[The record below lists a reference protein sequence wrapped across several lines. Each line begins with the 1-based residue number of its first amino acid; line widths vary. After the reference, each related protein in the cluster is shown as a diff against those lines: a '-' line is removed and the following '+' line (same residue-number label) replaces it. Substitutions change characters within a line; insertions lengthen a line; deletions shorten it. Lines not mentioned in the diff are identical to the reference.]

1 MRTID
6 TDKAAPTH
14 DAAASNG
21 SHRGR
26 HDAGHVRVAVI
37 GTGFVGLSMAHA
49 LREAGIEDWV
59 MLERSNQVGGVWRDN
74 TYPGIACD
82 VPSHLYSLSFA
93 PNPEWERTYSS
104 GRQIWDYS
112 QRVASELRIA
122 EKTRFGEELLDARW
136 DPQRSVWQLRTTT
149 LELTAEVVIDG
160 TGPISEPKLP
170 TIAGLDRFE
179 GTVFHSARW
188 NHQQPL
194 TGKRVAVIGTG
205 CSAIQI
211 VPAIQPHVGQMTVFQ
226 RTAGWVLPRFD
237 RDVTKL
243 ERRLFRAVPA
253 LQKLPRVG
261 QCLYRDLLF
270 LQIMHRRSVRVA
282 LEALAKAF
290 IRRSIKNPGLRA
302 KVTPSFEFGCK
313 RLMISNDWYP
323 ALNQP
328 NVQVETAA
336 ITEIRSH
343 SILTADGV
351 EHPVDAIVLA
361 TGYHT
366 NDPPAAQIFQG
377 RDGRT
382 LADTWGDSPRAY
394 RGLTTVNFPNLF
406 RIGGPGT
413 ATGHISHILAI
424 ESGTRYV
431 IDALKTMQAEKVAAV
446 EVTER
451 SQAEY
456 ARWLR
461 EHVKDTVWA
470 TGGCTSWYL
479 DRGGQPSIAWPCS
492 AWRYRRI
499 TRRFDPAAYDL
510 TPRTT
515 AGADDGRRSYHT
527 RPVATEL
534 ATDSQIAASAAR
546 S

>member
-6 TDKAAPTH
+6 RDT
-14 DAAASNG
+14 AASTRDGAPMNG
-21 SHRGR
+21 SHGGR

-37 GTGFVGLSMAHA
+37 GIGFVGLSLAHA

-59 MLERSNQVGGVWRDN
+59 MLERSGQVGGVWRDN

-93 PNPEWERTYSS
+93 PNPDWERTYSS
-104 GRQIWDYS
+104 GRQIWEYE
-112 QRVASELRIA
+112 QRVASELRI
-122 EKTRFGEELLDARW
+122 EERTRFGEELLDARW
-136 DPQRSVWQLRTTT
+136 DHERSVWRLRTTS

-160 TGPISEPKLP
+160 TGPIAEPKLP
-170 TIAGLDRFE
+170 TISGLDRFR
-179 GTVFHSARW
+179 GTLFHSARW

-194 TGKRVAVIGTG
+194 AGKRVAVIGTG

-237 RDVTKL
+237 RDVTAL

-253 LQKLPRVG
+253 LQKLPRAG
-261 QCLYRDLLF
+261 QYLYRDLLF

-290 IRRSIKNPGLRA
+290 IRRSIRDPELRA
-302 KVTPSFEFGCK
+302 KVTPNFELGCK

-323 ALNQP
+323 ALDQP
-328 NVQVETAA
+328 NVHVETAA
-336 ITEIRSH
+336 ITEVRAQ
-343 SILTADGV
+343 SILTADGA

-366 NDPPAAQIFQG
+366 NDPPAAQIFHG

-431 IDALKTMQAEKVAAV
+431 LDALKTMGAQGVAAV
-446 EVTER
+446 EVTEDA
-451 SQAEY
+451 QARY

-479 DRGGQPSIAWPCS
+479 DRAGQPSIAWPCS

-499 TRRFDPAAYDL
+499 TRRFDPAAYHY

-515 AGADDGRRSYHT
+515 PGADNGRPTDDT
-527 RPVATEL
+527 RLVATQA